1 MPTTG
6 PAASVRIHR
15 WVRDGPI
22 ISLDLHPS
30 ILLAGRSLRSPRV
43 GVSWSRQGS
52 PTLLHYTRSMFTEY
66 LKKRMQDLLGYG
78 LAMEGLALMEQID
91 PPK

>member
-6 PAASVRIHR
+6 RTRSKRSYP

-30 ILLAGRSLRSPRV
+30 ILLAGRGLRSPRV

-52 PTLLHYTRSMFTEY
+52 PALLHYTRSMFTEY